1 MGITKES
8 VKQVRNFSG
17 EVSFDQY
24 FQKAGL
30 PPQVSLGVSPVRKLI
45 VHYCVY
51 CGSQHLVSL
60 RYPTISQAQGL
71 KLRQKKYRQVSLRR
85 SKIFIKAPNLIMICR
100 LVPTRSGNPV
110 NYVANL
116 ILGILA
122 QKQFHFLDGKYSQK
136 LKGKQEVI

>member
-1 MGITKES
+1 MGITKEC
-8 VKQVRNFSG
+8 VKKVRNFSG

-45 VHYCVY
+45 GHYCVY

-71 KLRQKKYRQVSLRR
+71 QLRQKKYRQVSLRR
-85 SKIFIKAPNLIMICR
+85 SKIKAPNLIMICR

-122 QKQFHFLDGKYSQK
+122 QKRSHFWLPN
-136 LKGKQEVI
+136 IPRN